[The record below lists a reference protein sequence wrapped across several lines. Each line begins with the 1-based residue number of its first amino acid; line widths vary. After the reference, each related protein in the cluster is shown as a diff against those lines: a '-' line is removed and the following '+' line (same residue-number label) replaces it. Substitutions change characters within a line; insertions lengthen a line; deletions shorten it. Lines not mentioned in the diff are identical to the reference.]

1 MSGIIPWLSLYIEVK
16 LLWEGNPREVQIPQ
30 AVAEQDLILR
40 MQETERT
47 SQRIC
52 HAFVL
57 FWIVTHG
64 EEYDSNT
71 TEFFAYPLIEQH
83 DASLQVKDLS

>member
-1 MSGIIPWLSLYIEVK
+1 MALCLYSGEPPVG
-16 LLWEGNPREVQIPQ
+16 GNPMRVQISQ

-47 SQRIC
+47 SQRSC
-52 HAFVL
+52 YVFAL
-57 FWIVTHG
+57 FWALTHG

-71 TEFFAYPLIEQH
+71 KEFSANPLME
-83 DASLQVKDLS
+83 